1 MKIIG
6 LTGGIGSGKS
16 TVLQMFSEL
25 GITTYIADVEA
36 KKIMATDKQL
46 VDQITKLFGK
56 QAYINTKL
64 NRSYIAEIVFQNKE
78 KLAALNKLVH
88 PKVLEHFLKFIK
100 NSTAKIVIYESAIL
114 FESGNN
120 SMCDFIITVIS
131 KFEDKVERIMV
142 REAISK
148 QQISDRMKNQLNDD
162 FKIKNSNFVIRNNK
176 IEDTKLQVS
185 TIYNLING

>member
-25 GITTYIADVEA
+25 GVTTYVADVEA
-36 KKIMATDKQL
+36 KRMMATDKQL

-56 QAYINTKL
+56 QAYTNTKL

-88 PKVLEHFLKFIK
+88 PKVREHFFEFIK
-100 NSTAKIVIYESAIL
+100 KSTAKIVIYESAIL

-131 KFEDKVERIMV
+131 KFEDKVERIMA
-142 REAISK
+142 RDTISK
-148 QQISDRMKNQLNDD
+148 QQISDRMKNQLDDD

-185 TIYNLING
+185 TIYNLINT